1 MREFIK
7 IAFRNIFR
15 NRRRSLLTG
24 LMMFFCAFVI
34 ILSLGGARGI
44 QEQLFSTTVA
54 LDLGH
59 LRVAALDEDDDE
71 IIIEQPQI
79 VRNNIEENISGTVF
93 PRLFSQGTLI
103 YSSNQTYGSIYGIQP
118 ERERELFRRILPPE
132 QGSFFETDIPRGIY
146 ISSPIAGEL
155 NIEKGNSLTLMAQNP
170 EGGTNALDFNV
181 IGIFGES
188 APWLE
193 GNVYIHIDDMQELL
207 MTEGMSWF
215 KITVPE
221 IGGTE
226 TIAEELNHDILSD
239 FEVRAIPWQE
249 EAGLFSGMLIT
260 NRVSVIFL
268 IFILFL
274 VGGAAVMN
282 TMVMAVYE
290 RTNEIG
296 MMLAMGTRRRHL
308 MLIFFIE
315 AFILGT
321 IATIFGLVLGGG
333 VVSLIAVDGISA
345 PFSAMRY
352 WLGGDRFYP
361 VLSTIDYVI
370 TYLVVVG
377 ICILATLYP
386 ARSASSSEPVAALDY
401 V

>member
-1 MREFIK
+1 
-7 IAFRNIFR
+7 
-15 NRRRSLLTG
+15 
-24 LMMFFCAFVI
+24 
-34 ILSLGGARGI
+34 
-44 QEQLFSTTVA
+44 
-54 LDLGH
+54 
-59 LRVAALDEDDDE
+59 
-71 IIIEQPQI
+71 
-79 VRNNIEENISGTVF
+79 
-93 PRLFSQGTLI
+93 
-103 YSSNQTYGSIYGIQP
+103 
-118 ERERELFRRILPPE
+118 
-132 QGSFFETDIPRGIY
+132 
-146 ISSPIAGEL
+146 
-155 NIEKGNSLTLMAQNP
+155 
-170 EGGTNALDFNV
+170 
-181 IGIFGES
+181 
-188 APWLE
+188 
-193 GNVYIHIDDMQELL
+193 
-207 MTEGMSWF
+207 
-215 KITVPE
+215 
-221 IGGTE
+221 
-226 TIAEELNHDILSD
+226 
-239 FEVRAIPWQE
+239 
-249 EAGLFSGMLIT
+249 
-260 NRVSVIFL
+260 
-268 IFILFL
+268 
-274 VGGAAVMN
+274 MN